1 MTDEEGSSRSILT
14 SHDRNVNLDMYG
26 YAMKRLVRGRGI
38 FLSLFLSVALAA
50 SLFSGILQASDAVGF
65 SMLGRALEST
75 DVDIV
80 SSAEDRN
87 LTRTSLA
94 EVEEAIGMLENVAW
108 AEHLIRSVELG
119 PGEGMEVSLPG
130 VDASIPFTIVAMA
143 SDSSLVEGVTG
154 LDVLEPGKIYVVQ
167 GSANA
172 SLFREGETVTLT
184 VPTYVPGGSI
194 IDIQK
199 RSSNFSVGGVV
210 EVDDRL
216 FSIAFGRYADF
227 LTSLLTGS
235 GLTSRRP
242 LHQLILISEESF
254 LEWMNEIYAERRR
267 HTRVLIA
274 ETVIG
279 LERGALVDSWD
290 LEGSWSRVDT
300 VYERVNGLGARFGYV
315 PVNYLGML
323 LEAIGGVSSQMKT
336 NTLLVAAPVFFTAW
350 YLGVTV
356 SDISLGLRRRE
367 IGLLFTRGFTH
378 GQAFYVFLFE
388 AVVISLLAGGVG
400 ILLGAAILPL
410 ILPGL
415 GMAQIFGSV
424 SPVTLVASLVFSC
437 ALSVIAV
444 YKPAKR
450 AVSLDI
456 VDALREHQSEEEAES
471 WHEAALALILG
482 MYSVATLVLEVTVE
496 QFRPETGNLVVFL
509 LYSTWWGVDFILSYI
524 SPILIFWGAAKLF
537 VQRLPWFHG
546 ALSRL
551 GRLLVGD
558 IAIFSTLSSRRN
570 AGRTAAYAFMAALIL
585 GYGVSVI
592 GGIASTDDFTD
603 RITKIGVGAD
613 ASVWLFEFDDA
624 ESIRDEVAGVEGVA
638 AATVEILFEAESIIG
653 TIPVRAIDPLEWRE
667 IAYMEEGWIEGL
679 FVFELLNETHT
690 NAILG
695 KRAGRIANME
705 IGMPW
710 LMGLGD
716 RVHTFT
722 VVGFFGRDSG
732 TGEEIQNPTLYIPD
746 TFDLRE
752 KYVSQARILV
762 KLEEGADPSRVKA
775 DIEALDSDIQGVDI
789 AEEIVENASNNILLA
804 GPRRVEELGVY
815 FAALVSSAGILLVV
829 STTLR
834 TRLKELTVMAIRGFS
849 SRQLALALLVESL
862 GVTLFSM
869 ALGLGVGLIMLHGET
884 RMFNAALTVMLER
897 RVVFP
902 PSAQLTLLA
911 VVALLIVST
920 IIPILLMV
928 RSVSENP
935 TWRTQE

>member
-1 MTDEEGSSRSILT
+1 
-14 SHDRNVNLDMYG
+14 MYS
-26 YAMKRLVRGRGI
+26 YALKRLTRGRGI
-38 FLSLFLSVALAA
+38 FLALFLSVALAA
-50 SLFSGILQASDAVGF
+50 TLFSGILQASDAVGV
-65 SMLGRALEST
+65 SMLGNALEAT

-80 SSAEDRN
+80 SSAENRN
-87 LTRTSLA
+87 LTKTSLA
-94 EVEEAIGMLENVAW
+94 EVEEAIGELENVAW
-108 AEHLIRSVELG
+108 VEHLIRSVELG
-119 PGEGMEVSLPG
+119 PGDGMEVSLPG
-130 VDASIPFTIVAMA
+130 LNTSLPFTIVAIA
-143 SDSSLVEGVTG
+143 SDSTFVEGIEG
-154 LDVLEPGKIYVVQ
+154 LDILEPGEIYVAQ
-167 GSANA
+167 GSVNA
-172 SLFREGETVTLT
+172 SLFIEGETVTLT

-199 RSSNFSVGGVV
+199 RSTNFTVGGVV

-254 LEWMNEIYAERRR
+254 LEWMHEIYAERRR

-279 LERGALVDSWD
+279 LERGALVDSWN

-336 NTLLVAAPVFFTAW
+336 NTLLVAAPVFFIAW

-378 GQAFYVFLFE
+378 GQAFYIFLFE
-388 AVVISLLAGGVG
+388 AVVISLLAGTVG
-400 ILLGAAILPL
+400 ILIGAAILPL
-410 ILPGL
+410 VMPGF
-415 GMAQIFGSV
+415 GVAQIFGSI
-424 SPVTLVASLVFSC
+424 SPATLVASLIFSC
-437 ALSVIAV
+437 ALAVIAI

-456 VDALREHQSEEEAES
+456 LDALREYQSEEEETGS

-482 MYSVATLVLEVTVE
+482 MYSVTMLVLGVTVE

-537 VQRLPWFHG
+537 VQHLPWFHE
-546 ALSRL
+546 ALGRL

-592 GGIASTDDFTD
+592 GGIASTDDLAD
-603 RITKIGVGAD
+603 RITKIGIGAD
-613 ASVWLFEFDDA
+613 ASVWLFDFEDA
-624 ESIRDEVAGVEGVA
+624 EAIRDKVAGVEGVA
-638 AATVEILFEAESIIG
+638 AATVETFFEAESIVG
-653 TIPVRAIDPLEWRE
+653 TIPVRVIDPLEWRG
-667 IAYMEEGWIEGL
+667 IAYMEEAWIEGE

-695 KRAGRIANME
+695 KRAARIANLE

-716 RVHTFT
+716 KIHTFT
-722 VVGFFGRDSG
+722 VVGFFGRDTG
-732 TGEEIQNPTLYIPD
+732 TGEAIQNPTLYVPD
-746 TFDLRE
+746 TFDLRD
-752 KYVSQARILV
+752 KYVSLSRILV
-762 KLEEGADPSRVKA
+762 KLEEGADLEGVKA
-775 DIEALDSDIQGVDI
+775 DIEALDPDILGVDI
-789 AEEIVENASNNILLA
+789 AEEVIDNTSNNILLA

-815 FAALVSSAGILLVV
+815 FAALVSSVGIVLIV

-849 SRQLALALLVESL
+849 SRQLAMTLLVESL
-862 GVTLFSM
+862 GVTLFSI
-869 ALGLGVGLIMLHGET
+869 ALGLGVGLVMLHGET
-884 RMFNAALTVMLER
+884 RLFNAAITLMLER

-902 PSAQLTLLA
+902 PLAQLTLIV
-911 VVALLIVST
+911 VVALLVIST
-920 IIPILLMV
+920 IIPILFMV
-928 RSVSENP
+928 RNVSENP
-935 TWRTQE
+935 MWRTQE

>member
-1 MTDEEGSSRSILT
+1 
-14 SHDRNVNLDMYG
+14 MYS
-26 YAMKRLVRGRGI
+26 YALKRLTRGRGI
-38 FLSLFLSVALAA
+38 FLALFLSVALAA
-50 SLFSGILQASDAVGF
+50 TLFSGILQASDAVGV
-65 SMLGRALEST
+65 SMLGNALEAT

-80 SSAEDRN
+80 SSAENRN
-87 LTRTSLA
+87 LTKTSLA
-94 EVEEAIGMLENVAW
+94 EVEEAIGELDNVAW

-130 VDASIPFTIVAMA
+130 VNASIPFTIVAIA
-143 SDSSLVEGVTG
+143 SDSVFVEGIDG
-154 LDVLEPGKIYVVQ
+154 LDSLEPGEIYVAQ
-167 GSANA
+167 GSVNA
-172 SLFREGETVTLT
+172 SLFIEGETVALT

-199 RSSNFSVGGVV
+199 RSTNFTVGAVV

-254 LEWMNEIYAERRR
+254 LEWMHEIYAERRR

-279 LERGALVDSWD
+279 LERGALVDSWN

-367 IGLLFTRGFTH
+367 MGLLFTRGFNH

-388 AVVISLLAGGVG
+388 AAVISLLAGAAG

-410 ILPGL
+410 VIPGL
-415 GMAQIFGSV
+415 GVAQIFGSV
-424 SPVTLVASLVFSC
+424 SLVTLVASLIFSC
-437 ALSVIAV
+437 ALAVIAI

-450 AVSLDI
+450 AVSLNI
-456 VDALREHQSEEEAES
+456 VDALREYQSEEEEAGS

-482 MYSVATLVLEVTVE
+482 LYSVAMLVLGVTVE

-537 VQRLPWFHG
+537 VQHLPWFHE
-546 ALSRL
+546 ALGRL

-592 GGIASTDDFTD
+592 GGIASTDDLADRFTKYG
-603 RITKIGVGAD
+603 IGAD
-613 ASVWLFEFDDA
+613 ASVWLFDWEEADA
-624 ESIRDEVAGVEGVA
+624 IRDMVAGVEGVA
-638 AATVEILFEAESIIG
+638 AATVETFFEAESIVG
-653 TIPVRAIDPLEWRE
+653 TIPVRVIDPLEWRE
-667 IAYMEEGWIEGL
+667 IAYMEEGWIEGE
-679 FVFELLNETHT
+679 FVFEILNETHT
-690 NAILG
+690 NALLG
-695 KRAGRIANME
+695 KRAARIANFE

-716 RVHTFT
+716 KIHTFT
-722 VVGFFGRDSG
+722 VVGFFGRDTG
-732 TGEEIQNPTLYIPD
+732 TGEEIQNPTLTSP
-746 TFDLRE
+746 T
-752 KYVSQARILV
+752 
-762 KLEEGADPSRVKA
+762 PS
-775 DIEALDSDIQGVDI
+775 
-789 AEEIVENASNNILLA
+789 
-804 GPRRVEELGVY
+804 
-815 FAALVSSAGILLVV
+815 
-829 STTLR
+829 T
-834 TRLKELTVMAIRGFS
+834 
-849 SRQLALALLVESL
+849 
-862 GVTLFSM
+862 
-869 ALGLGVGLIMLHGET
+869 
-884 RMFNAALTVMLER
+884 
-897 RVVFP
+897 
-902 PSAQLTLLA
+902 
-911 VVALLIVST
+911 
-920 IIPILLMV
+920 
-928 RSVSENP
+928 
-935 TWRTQE
+935 